1 MCKHRQSLSKYITH
15 AFTYIHTCSSKQIH
29 LDIYTYGTYVCQLK
43 SVRMFMHVCMPACGC
58 ERVCVFV
65 SAWECVSVGM
75 SMSVF
80 ASVCVCECVCV
91 CVRAWVCMCM
101 CMCVCCAPDC
111 VQVYECVSEKVCMCV
126 RESER
131 VSE

>member
-1 MCKHRQSLSKYITH
+1 
-15 AFTYIHTCSSKQIH
+15 
-29 LDIYTYGTYVCQLK
+29 
-43 SVRMFMHVCMPACGC
+43 MHVCLPACGC

-91 CVRAWVCMCM
+91 CVRAWVC
-101 CMCVCCAPDC
+101 APLDSFIFLDSISKRPLF
-111 VQVYECVSEKVCMCV
+111 EFGL
-126 RESER
+126 
-131 VSE
+131 